1 MSLDLLKSEITENR
15 KKISTDGYKMSIG
28 ELNSM
33 YKDQELIINPD
44 YQRYFRW
51 TNIQKSRLIES
62 ILLGI
67 PIPPIFVSQRD
78 DGKWEVIDG
87 LQRLST
93 MLQFMGSLLDA
104 ERLKYPRLVLEKTKL
119 LPSLEN
125 VVWEKEAGEDD
136 YLEVPGDTKLFF
148 KRASVTVEIIKK
160 ESDPN
165 SKYELFQR
173 LNTLGSSLSDQEVRN
188 CLLIMVKRPMFEWLV
203 DLSGQK
209 TFVDSLDLSERNLEQ
224 RYEMELALR
233 IYALKDQTFDDS
245 WNRKEVEEV
254 ITDAIVAIAE
264 DTSFDFEEAK
274 RKFVTTFQYMNSQV
288 GEQAFK
294 RYSSTKGRFEGQFL
308 VSAFEC
314 VAIGV
319 YENIDAIVADQNYK
333 LEERITSLW
342 ATQEFTNAMAH
353 GIRAVVRSR
362 ALVPLGKTFFRP

>member
-1 MSLDLLKSEITENR
+1 MSLEKLKIEIEDNR

-33 YKDQELIINPD
+33 YKEGEVVINPD

-87 LQRLST
+87 LQRIST
-93 MLQFMGSLLDA
+93 VLQFMGSLVNAEGQKYQRLILD
-104 ERLKYPRLVLEKTKL
+104 KTKL

-125 VVWEKEAGEDD
+125 VVWEKIADD
-136 YLEVPGDTKLFF
+136 SALLELPQDLKLFF
-148 KRASVTVEIIKK
+148 KWSSVTVEIIKK

-173 LNTLGSSLSDQEVRN
+173 LNTLGSTLSDQEVRN
-188 CLLIMVKRPMFEWLV
+188 CLLIMINRGMYEWLK
-203 DLSGQK
+203 DLSGN
-209 TFVDSLDLSERNLEQ
+209 VSYLESIGISERGLEQ
-224 RYEMELALR
+224 RYEMALTLR
-233 IYALKDQTFDDS
+233 LFALKDQTFDTS

-254 ITDAIVAIAE
+254 ITDAMIGIAE
-264 DTSFDFEEAK
+264 STTFDFVESKRRFEA
-274 RKFVTTFQYMNSQV
+274 TFDYIARSMADR
-288 GEQAFK
+288 AF
-294 RYSSTKGRFEGQFL
+294 RRFNPAKGRFEGQFL

-319 YENIDAIVADQNYK
+319 YENIDQISQAQNYS
-333 LEERITSLW
+333 LEDRVKGLW
-342 ATQEFTNAMAH
+342 SNQQFTEAMQH
-353 GIRAVVRSR
+353 GVRPVSRSR
-362 ALVPLGKTFFRP
+362 SLVPLGKQIFRP

>member
-1 MSLDLLKSEITENR
+1 MSLESLKTEIEENR

-33 YKDQELIINPD
+33 YKEGEVIINPD

-67 PIPPIFVSQRD
+67 PIPPIFVSQRS

-87 LQRLST
+87 LQRIST
-93 MLQFMGSLLDA
+93 VLQFMGSLVNF
-104 ERLKYPRLVLEKTKL
+104 EKQKYPRLILEKTKL

-125 VVWEKEAGEDD
+125 IVWEKEADD
-136 YLEVPGDTKLFF
+136 ADLLELPPETKLFF
-148 KRASVTVEIIKK
+148 KRSSVTVEIIKK

-188 CLLIMVKRPMFEWLV
+188 CLLIMIKRPMYEWLKV
-203 DLSGQK
+203 ISENTDYLSSIGI
-209 TFVDSLDLSERNLEQ
+209 SERGLEE

-233 IYALKDQTFDDS
+233 LFALKDQTFDSS

-254 ITDAIVAIAE
+254 ITEAMVEIAE
-264 DTSFDFEEAK
+264 NANFDFTETKRRFEA
-274 RKFVTTFQYMNSQV
+274 TFSYIRAKMAD
-288 GEQAFK
+288 QAF
-294 RYSSTKGRFEGQFL
+294 RRFNPTKGRFEGQFL

-314 VAIGV
+314 IAIGV
-319 YENIDAIVADQNYK
+319 YEHIDAIIADQNYD
-333 LEERITSLW
+333 LEERIKSLW
-342 ATQEFTNAMAH
+342 ANPDFTTSMAH
-353 GIRAVVRSR
+353 GVRAVTRSR
-362 ALVPLGKTFFRP
+362 SLVPLGKQLFRI

>member
-1 MSLDLLKSEITENR
+1 MSLDLLKLEISDNR

-93 MLQFMGSLLDA
+93 MLQFMGSLINP
-104 ERLKYPRLVLEKTKL
+104 EKQKYPRLILEKTKL

-125 VVWEKEAGEDD
+125 VVWEKEAGEDVL
-136 YLEVPGDTKLFF
+136 LEIPGDTKLFF

-188 CLLIMVKRPMFEWLV
+188 CLLIMVKRPMYEWLA

-209 TFVDSLDLSERNLEQ
+209 NFINTLDLSERNLEQ
-224 RYEMELALR
+224 RYEMELAIR
-233 IYALKDQTFDDS
+233 IFALKDQAFDGS

-254 ITDAIVAIAE
+254 ITDAMVEIAE
-264 DTSFDFEEAK
+264 DASFDFAEAK
-274 RKFVTTFQYMNSQV
+274 RKFVATFEFISSKAGQD
-288 GEQAFK
+288 AFK
-294 RYSSTKGRFEGQFL
+294 RYNSTKGRFEGQFL

-319 YENIDAIVADQNYK
+319 YENIDAILADNNYNLDDRLK
-333 LEERITSLW
+333 SLW
-342 ATQEFTNAMAH
+342 SQQEFTNAMAH
-353 GIRAVVRSR
+353 GVRAVIRSR
-362 ALVPLGKTFFRP
+362 SLVPLGKTVFRP